1 MKIAP
6 GTPLNVSL
14 HWDTDDI
21 QPVGRLAYR
30 DQIAYLEF
38 DQAFLRAGLELSPV
52 HHKTNTGVQ
61 RPYDKQV
68 FEGLHGIFNDS
79 LPDGWG
85 RLLINRRARQLG
97 IEPSTLTPLDRL
109 ACVGSS
115 GMGAL
120 CYAPSIEVWEAGKD
134 GLELNQLATDARMV
148 LEGNISEVLLALGRA
163 GGSPGGA
170 RPKALIALNENGHA
184 VHGTE
189 NAPEGYTHYL
199 VKFTGHGD
207 PDDIAAIEMAYA
219 DMAKEAG
226 VKMPETKLLDGG
238 KGKSWFATRR
248 FDREGTRRVHVQS
261 ASSLLY
267 TDIRIPALDYTDLIM
282 LTRNI
287 TRDQRECKAMF
298 TLAVFNVLAHNRDD
312 HARQFSFV
320 MERDGVWR
328 MAPAYDLTWSSGP
341 GGEHSSSVLGHGKD
355 ITLDHLIKLGKKADI
370 KEQEAIKVIEHAQ
383 AAISKWEI
391 FASEYGT
398 SRQSTGM
405 IAAALA
411 KVRLL

>member
-1 MKIAP
+1 MKMAP

-30 DQIAYLEF
+30 DQTAFLEF
-38 DQAFLRAGLELSPV
+38 DQAFLKTGLELSPV
-52 HHKTNTGVQ
+52 HHRPDAGLQ
-61 RPYDKQV
+61 RPYDTDV
-68 FEGLHGIFNDS
+68 FEGLHGIFSDS

-85 RLLINRRARQLG
+85 RLLVDRRARQLG
-97 IEPSTLTPLDRL
+97 FEPSSLTPLDRL
-109 ACVGSS
+109 ACVGSN

-120 CYAPSIEVWEAGKD
+120 CYAPSIEIWETGKD
-134 GLELNQLATDARMV
+134 DLDLDQLAADARMV
-148 LEGNISEVLLALGRA
+148 LEGDTSEVLLELGQL

-170 RPKALIALNENGHA
+170 RPKALLAVNRNGHA
-184 VHGTE
+184 IHGTDE
-189 NAPEGYTHYL
+189 TPEGYEHYL
-199 VKFTGHGD
+199 IKFPGHDD
-207 PDDIAAIEMAYA
+207 PDDIAAIEMAYS

-238 KGKSWFATRR
+238 KRQFYFAAHR
-248 FDREGTRRVHVQS
+248 FDRKGTRRVHVQS
-261 ASSLLY
+261 ASGLLY

-320 MERDGVWR
+320 MERDGEWR
-328 MAPAYDLTWSSGP
+328 MAPAYDLTWSFGP

-355 ITLDHLIKLGKKADI
+355 ITRDHLIKLGRKADM
-370 KEQEAIKVIEHAQ
+370 KEPEVTKVIEKTQ
-383 AAISKWEI
+383 AAIGKWEF
-391 FASEYGT
+391 FANQYDVSYH
-398 SRQSTGM
+398 STHM
-405 IAAALA
+405 VATALA
-411 KVRLL
+411 KVRL